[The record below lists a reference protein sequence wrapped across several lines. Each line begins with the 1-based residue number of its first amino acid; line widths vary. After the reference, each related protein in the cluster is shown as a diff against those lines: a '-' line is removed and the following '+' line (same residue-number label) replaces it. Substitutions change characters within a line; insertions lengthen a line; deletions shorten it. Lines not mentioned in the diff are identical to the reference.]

1 MKNKFDG
8 KEYYDELKD
17 MAKEVLEGVKKE
29 VIEDGNE
36 ISQKRDTGCI

>member
-29 VIEDGNE
+29 VVDIGNK
-36 ISQKRDTGCI
+36 ISQKRDTGSI